1 MTSHPTGT
9 DHTDRT
15 DGPDRSA
22 HAPGHAPGHQPGPV
36 RLPVYEGLVRELG
49 DVLAETREV
58 AERTAHQM
66 RQVLPIRPHTRS
78 APAPAPR

>member
-9 DHTDRT
+9 GRTDRT
-15 DGPDRSA
+15 AGPDRSA
-22 HAPGHAPGHQPGPV
+22 HGSGHAPGHQSGPV

-58 AERTAHQM
+58 AERTEHQM
-66 RQVLPIRPHTRS
+66 RQFFPIRPHGRP
-78 APAPAPR
+78 APVPAPR

>member
-9 DHTDRT
+9 D
-15 DGPDRSA
+15 GSA
-22 HAPGHAPGHQPGPV
+22 ASGHV

-58 AERTAHQM
+58 AERMERQM
-66 RQVLPIRPHTRS
+66 RQVLPVRPHTR
-78 APAPAPR
+78 PAPAPVPR